1 MCDIN
6 GYSNSGLLHLSTE
19 LNILIDEWK
28 IFYYCKGAVLCLY
41 ISKNEINPPFH
52 DNIMLDP
59 NIVLGF
65 IEAKLIN
72 YNDPTIENDL
82 NIRMLRANVKRQGIG
97 IYLFLVL
104 AYICKNIGIKDI
116 NLENM
121 SGIDDYYSNIGCE
134 YDEIGLPEMTCL
146 VSNVL
151 KKINLFKQKYQSQ
164 KINMFFKPNRD
175 IYKDFSTIKKTKTRS
190 IINKKK

>member
-6 GYSNSGLLHLSTE
+6 GYSSSGLLNLPTE
-19 LNILIDEWK
+19 LNILIDNWK
-28 IFYYCKGAVLCLY
+28 IFYYCKDTVLYLY
-41 ISKNEINPPFH
+41 ISKDKINPPFH
-52 DNIMLDP
+52 DNIMLNP

-72 YNDPTIENDL
+72 YNDTNIENDF
-82 NIRMLRANVKRQGIG
+82 NIMMLRANIKRQGIG

-104 AYICKNIGIKDI
+104 AYVCKNIGIKDI

-134 YDEIGLPEMTCL
+134 YDEIGAPEMTCL

-151 KKINLFKQKYQSQ
+151 KKIKLFKEKYQSQ
-164 KINMFFKPNRD
+164 KINMFFKPHTD
-175 IYKDFSTIKKTKTRS
+175 IYKNFSTIKKNKTKS